1 MPRTVDVTALLLPVP
16 PAVLAIAL
24 VMTAVSAALQG
35 TIGFGFAV
43 LSVPVLS
50 LVDPVLAPVPQLLVS
65 IPLTVSMTVR
75 EREHVDLRGVGWV
88 LIGRLPGAAI
98 GVALLKLAEQRWL
111 DVLLAMMVLLAI
123 GLLVSGADVKRRP
136 STELG
141 AGVLS
146 GVMGMVASTGG
157 PPLALLYRNEKGPT
171 IRGTLAAIFTIGLL
185 ITLVTRIVARE
196 ITWLDV
202 HLGVLYVPA
211 LLVGLWVSKYLHGRV
226 EGRPLRI
233 AILIVSATAA
243 IGLLARA
250 TL

>member
-1 MPRTVDVTALLLPVP
+1 MDVTALLLPVP

-24 VMTAVSAALQG
+24 CVTAVAAALQG

-75 EREHVDLRGVGWV
+75 EREHVDLRGMGWV
-88 LIGRLPGAAI
+88 LLGRLPGAAI
-98 GVALLKLAEQRWL
+98 GVALLKVAEQRWL
-111 DVLLAMMVLLAI
+111 DVLLSMMVLLAI

-136 STELG
+136 ASELG

-146 GVMGMVASTGG
+146 GVMSMVASTGG
-157 PPLALLYRNEKGPT
+157 PPLALLYRNEAGAT
-171 IRGTLAAIFTIGLL
+171 IRGTLAAIFTIGLFV
-185 ITLVTRIVARE
+185 TLVARIVARE
-196 ITWLDV
+196 ITWLDLQ
-202 HLGVLYVPA
+202 LGVLYIPA
-211 LLVGLWVSKYLHGRV
+211 LLAGLWASKYLHGKV

-250 TL
+250 AL